1 MPDGERDPAAMLPML
16 TTEHF
21 TLAGARGNATAESA
35 SRSALYLGSLSSA
48 LIGLGFVAQISE
60 AGDLFRV
67 FALVALPTIYLL
79 GIFTFV
85 RLVENSIEDIYYG
98 RAINRIRHFYIEQ
111 AGADARYFM
120 LSGYDDAAGV
130 IANMA
135 LRPSRWQLYFTA
147 SAMVAVVNSV
157 VGGTAV
163 GLAVGI
169 AFEPAL
175 GVSVA
180 AGAVFAAASLA
191 LHMRSDRAR
200 HERGAAIDPLFPSP
214 ADASAA
220 GRHTLPGG

>member
-1 MPDGERDPAAMLPML
+1 MPDGERDPAALLPML

-35 SRSALYLGSLSSA
+35 SRSALYLGSLSA
-48 LIGLGFVAQISE
+48 VLIGLGFVAQVSE

-67 FALVALPTIYLL
+67 FALVALPTLYLL

-85 RLVENSIEDIYYG
+85 RLVESSIEDIFYG

-111 AGADARYFM
+111 AGEDARYFM
-120 LSGYDDAAGV
+120 LSGHDDAPGV

-135 LRPSRWQLYFTA
+135 LTPSRWQLYFTA

-163 GLAVGI
+163 GFAVGI
-169 AFEPAL
+169 AADPPL

-180 AGAVFAAASLA
+180 AGAVFALASIA
-191 LHMRSDRAR
+191 LHMRADRAR
-200 HERGAAIDPLFPSP
+200 HERGAAIEPLFPT
-214 ADASAA
+214 A
-220 GRHTLPGG
+220 GD

>member
-1 MPDGERDPAAMLPML
+1 MPDGERDPAALLPML

-35 SRSALYLGSLSSA
+35 SRSALYLGSLSA
-48 LIGLGFVAQISE
+48 VLIGLGFVAQVSE

-67 FALVALPTIYLL
+67 FALVALPTLYLL

-85 RLVENSIEDIYYG
+85 RLVESSIEDIFYG

-111 AGADARYFM
+111 AGEDARYFM
-120 LSGYDDAAGV
+120 LSGHDDAPGV

-135 LRPSRWQLYFTA
+135 LTPTRWQLFFTA

-163 GLAVGI
+163 GFAVGI
-169 AFEPAL
+169 GADPPL

-180 AGAVFAAASLA
+180 AGAVFALASIA
-191 LHMRSDRAR
+191 LHMRADRAR
-200 HERGAAIDPLFPSP
+200 HERGAPIEPLFPSTG
-214 ADASAA
+214 D
-220 GRHTLPGG
+220 